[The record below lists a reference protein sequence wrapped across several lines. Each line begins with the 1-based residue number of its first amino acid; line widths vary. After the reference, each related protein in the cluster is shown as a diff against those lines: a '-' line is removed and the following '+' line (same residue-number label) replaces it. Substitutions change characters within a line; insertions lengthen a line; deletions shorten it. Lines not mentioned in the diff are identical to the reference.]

1 MRLIVSASRP
11 SGANGHFGGR
21 RRRSPPGRVLGLQ
34 QPAVPAVEFPAR
46 PIYRALLVRGL
57 DPSEAANLTAWLAGL
72 PCAGLHWTIPEVDAV
87 LRRRAEL
94 QRRDEPNLDDLP
106 EATPLTWQTS

>member
-1 MRLIVSASRP
+1 MP
-11 SGANGHFGGR
+11 E
-21 RRRSPPGRVLGLQ
+21 PEPQ
-34 QPAVPAVEFPAR
+34 DDQPAASAAVEFPAR

-57 DPSEAANLTAWLAGL
+57 QPSEAANLTAWLAGL

-94 QRRDEPNLDDLP
+94 QLRLKDNIDDLP
-106 EATPLTWQTS
+106 EASPLTWQTS

>member
-1 MRLIVSASRP
+1 MDGRFEMPEPSRHDDPPPAPSA
-11 SGANGHFGGR
+11 A
-21 RRRSPPGRVLGLQ
+21 
-34 QPAVPAVEFPAR
+34 EFPAR

-57 DPSEAANLTAWLAGL
+57 QPSEAANLTAWLAGL

-94 QRRDEPNLDDLP
+94 QRKANPSLDDLP
-106 EATPLTWQTS
+106 LAEPLTWQTS

>member
-1 MRLIVSASRP
+1 MAVFEMPEPERHDDQPSPAS
-11 SGANGHFGGR
+11 
-21 RRRSPPGRVLGLQ
+21 
-34 QPAVPAVEFPAR
+34 AVEFPVR

-57 DPSEAANLTAWLAGL
+57 EPSEAANLTAWLAGL

-94 QRRDEPNLDDLP
+94 DRRSKPNFDDLP
-106 EATPLTWQTS
+106 PAKPLTWQTS